1 MSGNRNGISNLQ
13 QTNVF
18 QRKKYIDLKKTF
30 TCTGIKLIL
39 TSFLT
44 TFIFHQ
50 IDIFV
55 VKDMKFGKG
64 KLCFYLNIVDLSSS
78 TTGIYSGRCRIHTIV
93 RAQELKCLHFK
104 YYTMFE
110 S

>member
-50 IDIFV
+50 IEIFV

>member
-18 QRKKYIDLKKTF
+18 QRKKYIGLKKTF

-78 TTGIYSGRCRIHTIV
+78 TTGI
-93 RAQELKCLHFK
+93 
-104 YYTMFE
+104 
-110 S
+110 